1 MKLRDFLEL
10 VTPPM
15 GVIFTAT
22 PAQVGW
28 HNVAHKSLDSA
39 IQHVN
44 KLTFEGSPA
53 YFSVAS
59 YDQAR
64 YWDEAAQKWR
74 SRTQENA
81 RNVKA
86 FFLDLDVDPVDPL
99 KFDSKQDALTQLK
112 AFVRKLD
119 LPRPMIVDSGGG
131 IHAYWPL
138 AHAVPTTEW
147 RPVAEQFKAI
157 CVHERFRSD
166 RSLTSDQARVLRAP
180 GGYNTKRS
188 APVQVLMPTRPVSF
202 TDFATRIHNYAG
214 QNAIAST
221 SKAAAAAPIAGGQ
234 ASVWGDEG
242 NLGATNDPLNFDRM
256 VFHCAQLQK
265 QVSTRGRDTGEQL
278 WRAGL
283 GLAKFSEPQEK
294 AARAISD
301 GHREFSLPATI
312 TKIEN
317 WKTGPTNCS
326 HFHQLNPSLCES
338 CPHFQSITSPAQLG
352 RQIAEVPAPVVQ
364 VPAPDGTVVTVTVPD
379 LPTGYKRRSDGAIT
393 IVSEDKDGKEIY
405 TVVSPYDLY
414 PLAIRSQNGTDA
426 NVDERSVWRCHLP
439 LVKGRPMEPRDIDV
453 PLGLL
458 ADPRSLSK
466 LLYSKGV
473 VLSGEQPKMTQ
484 QYMSAYLQKL
494 AKESG
499 RDKLYERLGWHNG
512 HDAFVLGDR
521 VLYADGT
528 VQPHTASDA
537 IRSVTKGTLK
547 SAGTLQGWKDAM
559 KFYNRPGYEGHR
571 MFIYLALGS
580 VLFHMND
587 TGNKGVLV
595 AASGDSGRGK
605 TTCLKACS
613 SLWGHPESLMLNGN
627 REGSTTN
634 ALYNHLG
641 TVHSLPMLW
650 DDTTEREPDEV
661 RRFVLNVPQGEGK
674 RRMQA
679 DGTMVGRLDT
689 WATLVLMSTNADA
702 ISALMSTGKDVNPHL
717 MRMVSV
723 EFGLVD
729 TGTNAKIAADQFIRA
744 MGQNYGHAGPIFMQ
758 TVIKHYEAIQRGFI
772 KNVEKVDRL
781 LASSNAAAERFWS
794 STVATAYT
802 GGQLA
807 SKLDLLDWPVEQD
820 LQWMIGLVTKQ
831 RDSIRESSF
840 SPQELL
846 TTFLNTHQ
854 RSTLIISAK
863 SSSNLD
869 NIAQK
874 PFDDL
879 LVRHELDRDV
889 IYIARPA
896 MMEYCATNRT
906 SFRALEWQLEQSG
919 IIVKRNAQ
927 KVLGADTIY
936 SKGQTRC
943 WLIDAAKLEGR
954 TQPNPQP
961 APAANVVPIKGS
973 KTA

>member
-1 MKLRDFLEL
+1 
-10 VTPPM
+10 M

-28 HNVAHKSLDSA
+28 HNVAHKTLDEA
-39 IQHVN
+39 VQHVN
-44 KLTFEGSPA
+44 KMTFEGNPA

-64 YWDEAAQKWR
+64 YWDEGAQKWR

-81 RNVKA
+81 RHIRS
-86 FFLDLDVDPVDPL
+86 FFLDLDVDPADPQ
-99 KFDSKQDALTQLK
+99 KFASKQDAIAQLK
-112 AFVRKLD
+112 AFVKKID
-119 LPRPMIVDSGGG
+119 LPRPMVVDSGGG
-131 IHAYWPL
+131 VHAYWPL
-138 AHAVPTTEW
+138 VHAIQTSDW

-157 CVHERFRSD
+157 CIHERFRSD
-166 RSLTSDQARVLRAP
+166 RSLTSDHARVLRAP
-180 GGYNTKRS
+180 GGFNTRRA
-188 APVQVLMPTRPVSF
+188 APVKVLMPTAPISF
-202 TDFATRIHNYAG
+202 TDFAQRIHSYAG
-214 QNAIAST
+214 QHAVAST
-221 SKAAAAAPIAGGQ
+221 AKAAAATSAPIAGAQ
-234 ASVWGDEG
+234 ASVWDGPD
-242 NLGATNDPLNFDRM
+242 NLGATNDPLNFDRI
-256 VFHCAQLQK
+256 VFHCAQMQLQ
-265 QVSTRGRDTGEQL
+265 VATRGRDSGEQL

-301 GHREFSLPATI
+301 GHHEFSLPATI

-326 HFHQLNPSLCES
+326 HFHQLNPSVCEA
-338 CPHFQSITSPAQLG
+338 CPHWQSLTSPAQLG
-352 RQIAEVPAPVVQ
+352 RQIVQAPPAVVEVPAPGGGTIEVK
-364 VPAPDGTVVTVTVPD
+364 APE
-379 LPTGYKRRSDGAIT
+379 LPTGYSRRSDRAIVIET
-393 IVSEDKDGKEIY
+393 EDQDGRIHFQ
-405 TVVSPYDLY
+405 TVCPYDLY

-426 NVDERSVWRCHLP
+426 NVDERSVWRVHLP

-453 PLGLL
+453 PLGML
-458 ADPRSLSK
+458 ADTRALSK

-484 QYMSAYLQKL
+484 QFMSAYLQKL

-499 RDKLYERLGWHNG
+499 RDKLYERLGWHDG
-512 HDAFVLGDR
+512 HGAFVLGDR

-528 VQPHTASDA
+528 VQPHQPSDA

-547 SAGTLQGWKDAM
+547 AAGTLQGWKDAM
-559 KFYNRPGYEGHR
+559 QFYNRPGYEGHR
-571 MFIYLALGS
+571 FFIYLALGS

-595 AASGDSGRGK
+595 AASGASGRGK

-613 SLWGHPESLMLNGN
+613 SIWGDPNSLLLNGN

-650 DDTTEREPDEV
+650 DDTTERDPDEV
-661 RRFVLNVPQGEGK
+661 RRFILNVPQGEGK

-702 ISALMSTGKDVNPHL
+702 ISALMSTGKDVDPHL

-729 TGTNAKIAADQFIRA
+729 TGTNAKIEADRFIRA
-744 MGQNYGHAGPIFMQ
+744 MGQNHGHAGPIFMQ
-758 TVIKHYEAIQRGFI
+758 AVIQHSEAIQRGFI
-772 KNVEKVDRL
+772 KNVEMIDRR

-802 GGQLA
+802 GAQIA
-807 SKLDLLDWPVEQD
+807 TKLDLLNFDYESD
-820 LQWMIGLVTKQ
+820 LTWAINLVTRQ
-831 RDSIRESSF
+831 RESIRESSV

-854 RSTLIISAK
+854 RSTLAISTKA
-863 SSSNLD
+863 SNLD
-869 NIAQK
+869 NIVLK

-879 LVRHELDRDV
+879 LVRHEVDRDL
-889 IYIARPA
+889 IYVARSA
-896 MMEYCATNRT
+896 MMEYCSTNRT

-919 IIVKRNAQ
+919 IIVKRGVQ

-936 SKGQTRC
+936 SKGQSRC
-943 WLIDAAKLEGR
+943 WLIDAARLEGR

-961 APAANVVPIKGS
+961 APAANVVPIKGA